1 MRCHRPAFVANLRGP
16 KLGLRLRKLLM
27 LRHRKQVFR
36 VLLVDHLEE
45 NRLWARAPEIKGE
58 EVEDMEVPAEDSNAK
73 SERICLMN

>member
-1 MRCHRPAFVANLRGP
+1 
-16 KLGLRLRKLLM
+16 M

-45 NRLWARAPEIKGE
+45 NRLWARAPEIKRE